1 MGCRLSV
8 NRFDAIDG
16 TRGILAGM
24 VMLSHMFGSFM
35 GWPQVRP
42 FSGAY
47 LCVVYFF
54 IMSGFV
60 LTYAHA
66 SGNFFKYVLT
76 RFARLWPL
84 HFLSTMLMVAIYYY
98 NALHGGY
105 VSSPDVFSISVI
117 LKNILFLHGLYW
129 HDFKLV
135 NEPSWSISIEFW
147 VSLLIPLIFTRLGN
161 MTRAV
166 VAGLFFIF
174 LWHKGVGSG

>member
-76 RFARLWPL
+76 ICPIMAA
-84 HFLSTMLMVAIYYY
+84 S
-98 NALHGGY
+98 
-105 VSSPDVFSISVI
+105 FSVDDADGS
-117 LKNILFLHGLYW
+117 H
-129 HDFKLV
+129 
-135 NEPSWSISIEFW
+135 
-147 VSLLIPLIFTRLGN
+147 LLL
-161 MTRAV
+161 
-166 VAGLFFIF
+166 
-174 LWHKGVGSG
+174 

>member
-1 MGCRLSV
+1 MSV

-98 NALHGGY
+98 NAHHGGY
-105 VSSPDVFSISVI
+105 VSSPDVFSIS
-117 LKNILFLHGLYW
+117 
-129 HDFKLV
+129 
-135 NEPSWSISIEFW
+135 
-147 VSLLIPLIFTRLGN
+147 
-161 MTRAV
+161 
-166 VAGLFFIF
+166 
-174 LWHKGVGSG
+174 

>member
-1 MGCRLSV
+1 
-8 NRFDAIDG
+8 
-16 TRGILAGM
+16 
-24 VMLSHMFGSFM
+24 MLSHMFGSFM

-54 IMSGFV
+54 HHEWLCSNLCPRIRK
-60 LTYAHA
+60 L
-66 SGNFFKYVLT
+66 FKYVLT

-98 NALHGGY
+98 NAHHGGY

-129 HDFKLV
+129 HDFR
-135 NEPSWSISIEFW
+135 
-147 VSLLIPLIFTRLGN
+147 VSQ
-161 MTRAV
+161 
-166 VAGLFFIF
+166 
-174 LWHKGVGSG
+174 